1 MQRRFALDCQQPI
14 SNSLPTVNIC
24 LHQPPDILLF
34 LGRFHPLLVHL
45 PIGMLVALA
54 SLELAAYFPR
64 FKNAAAS
71 AGFILALAVPLAV
84 VTAICG
90 WLLSLGGDYDAQ
102 LLAWHKWL
110 GTATAAGCVVAG
122 ILFWRGKFS
131 AYRVTLFATSGV
143 LMVAGHLGGSLTH
156 GSDYLT
162 QYAPKPVEKMLGIS
176 TANKNSTPVSLDELL
191 KQPVFAGVIA
201 PVLKNKCA
209 QCHGAEKSKAG
220 LRLDSFA
227 ALQDGSDDGAVLKPG
242 DATQSPLIQRL
253 LLPADSDD
261 HMPPSGKPQLTAGEI
276 ALLKWW
282 VNAGAPE
289 TNTLDSLVPP
299 PEVRAILS
307 GR

>member
-1 MQRRFALDCQQPI
+1 
-14 SNSLPTVNIC
+14 
-24 LHQPPDILLF
+24 
-34 LGRFHPLLVHL
+34 
-45 PIGMLVALA
+45 MLVALA
-54 SLELAAYFPR
+54 ALELAAFLPR
-64 FKNAAAS
+64 FKSAAAS

-90 WLLSLGGDYDAQ
+90 WLLSLGGGYDSQ

-122 ILFWRGKFS
+122 VFFSRGKIP
-131 AYRVTLFATSGV
+131 AYRITLFATAGV
-143 LMVAGHLGGSLTH
+143 LMAAGHLGGSLTH

-162 QYAPKPVEKMLGIS
+162 QYAPTPVKKLLGIT
-176 TANKNSTPVSLDELL
+176 TAQKTSAPVSLDELR

-201 PVLKNKCA
+201 PVLKNKCV

-227 ALQDGSDDGAVLKPG
+227 AVQDGSDDGVVLKPG
-242 DATQSPLIQRL
+242 DAAQSVLIQRL
-253 LLPADSDD
+253 LLPAASED
-261 HMPPSGKPQLTAGEI
+261 HMPPSGKPQLSAGEI

-282 VNAGAPE
+282 VNAGVPE
-289 TNTLDSLVPP
+289 TNTLDSLAPP
-299 PEVRAILS
+299 PEVLAILS